1 MSDTGLSWTS
11 SIDQPREDRGVSPVI
26 GVILMVAVTVIIAAV
41 IGSSALGLSE
51 EIGETPPNAQFTVEE
66 TEADLQN
73 DDGHPLKT
81 YPLAKIAHTSG
92 ETVDMDSIEVRINGE
107 PAYATIGPFA
117 LSGEVAGFDHVGTD
131 DGNNDNRPPVMTPK
145 HVVGDRFTAGDEITL
160 VLGTTHFG
168 DEDLT
173 ISKSDGDNVYYHTHG
188 DTIVNVINGESLG
201 EGTGARLASGDVI
214 EIIWESDGQS
224 QLLYEHEYN
233 G

>member
-1 MSDTGLSWTS
+1 MSDIEGFWSNIPAQFW
-11 SIDQPREDRGVSPVI
+11 RNRGVSPVI

-51 EIGETPPNAQFTVEE
+51 DIGDTPPNAQFTVEE

-73 DDGHPLKT
+73 NDGHPLKT
-81 YPLAKIAHTSG
+81 YPLAKISHTGG

-107 PAYATIGPFA
+107 PAYATTGPFT
-117 LSGEVAGFDHVGTD
+117 LSGEVAGFDHVGTSG
-131 DGNNDNRPPVMTPK
+131 GNNDNRPPVMTPK
-145 HVVGDRFTAGDEITL
+145 HVVSDRLTAGDEITL
-160 VLGTTHFG
+160 VLGTTHFE

-188 DTIVNVINGESLG
+188 DTIVNVIDGESLG

-214 EIIWESDGQS
+214 EIIWESEGQS